1 MVLTAIVSLLA
12 ALGLVLL
19 VWCLTGAWLLP
30 SGGSGYSVRF
40 PDGSEE
46 SWRSVRAGLFLL
58 RSGLSRQTL
67 FLVDCGLSE
76 AQRRQLAQLCADSP
90 SVRLLT
96 PEEWDE
102 YQERERQFRVS
113 GP

>member
-67 FLVDCGLSE
+67 FLVDCGLSA
-76 AQRRQLAQLCADSP
+76 AQRRQLAPSPPSGWRRRRRSP
-90 SVRLLT
+90 SRRGT
-96 PEEWDE
+96 GIPP
-102 YQERERQFRVS
+102 R
-113 GP
+113 